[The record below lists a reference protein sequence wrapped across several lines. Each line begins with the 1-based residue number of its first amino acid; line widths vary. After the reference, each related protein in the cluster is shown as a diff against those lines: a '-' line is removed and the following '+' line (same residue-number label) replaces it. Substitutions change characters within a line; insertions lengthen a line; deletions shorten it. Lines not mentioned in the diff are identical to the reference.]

1 MGSLRVNKPGLLTTV
16 QDLGRYGYQRYG
28 MPVAGAM
35 DSYAF
40 QIANLLV
47 GNRRNAPAL
56 EITLLGPEIIF
67 LGAFRIAITGAE
79 LGAEIN
85 GKKIYSWSSVKVNS
99 GDRLTFKGAQQGCR
113 AYLSVSGGIEVEEV
127 MGSSSTYLRG
137 QLGGY
142 QGRSLKAG
150 DSLKVVDTDKG
161 DFSGI
166 LKVPKQYL
174 SEYKEEAEIR
184 VVKGS
189 QFQEFSQQE
198 IDKFFNSQYS
208 ISLQSDRMGYRLE
221 GEKLQPFQGADI
233 ISEGISLG
241 AVQVPGDGQPII
253 MMSDHQTTG
262 GYTKIANVISV
273 DIATLAQMK
282 PREMISFSLS
292 SIEESQ
298 RLYCERER
306 KLKELEQMT
315 NKIYMVYSS

>member
-1 MGSLRVNKPGLLTTV
+1 MGSLIVNKPGLLTTV
-16 QDLGRYGYQRYG
+16 QDQGRYGYQRYG

-47 GNRRNAPAL
+47 GNERSAPAL
-56 EITLLGPEIIF
+56 ELTLLGPEIIF
-67 LGAFRIAITGAE
+67 EDSFRIAITGGE

-85 GKKIYSWSSVKVNS
+85 GKRIYSWSSVKINS

-142 QGRSLKAG
+142 LGRSLKSG
-150 DSLKVVDTDKG
+150 DSLKIVDTNKG

-166 LKVPKQYL
+166 IKVPTEYL
-174 SEYKEEAEIR
+174 PEYKDKSQIR
-184 VVKGS
+184 VVKGP
-189 QFQEFSQQE
+189 QFNRFSQSE
-198 IDKFFNSQYS
+198 IDKFFNSKYL
-208 ISLQSDRMGYRLE
+208 ISTQSDRMGYRLE
-221 GEKLQPFQGADI
+221 GARISHQQSSDI

-241 AVQVPGDGQPII
+241 AIQIPGDGQPII
-253 MMSDHQTTG
+253 MMVDHQTTG

-282 PREMISFSLS
+282 PSEEISFSMIDIKEAQS
-292 SIEESQ
+292 FYHQ
-298 RLYCERER
+298 REAMIR
-306 KLKELEQMT
+306 ELEQMI
-315 NKIYMVYSS
+315 NKIYLIYN